1 MKNKLKL
8 KKVSKSFGGF
18 FVAKDITAQF
28 LPQRI
33 TGLVGP
39 NGAGKTTLFN
49 LITGELTPDKG
60 TIIYN
65 DQNITKY
72 PTYKIARMGIGRMFQ
87 DIRVFPK
94 LTAIDNITV
103 ALQNPVEEGI
113 LYPFMKMRKSRLSR
127 DTEKKKALE
136 LLEFVGLE
144 KDANRLAEDLS
155 YGQQKLLAIARLLA
169 GESETLLLDEPTA
182 GVATKMVKKI
192 LSLLRELVD
201 SMGKT
206 IILVEHNMRVIMD
219 VTDWVYFMN
228 EGRISFSG
236 RPDHVLGA
244 KEVRKT
250 YLGV

>member
-1 MKNKLKL
+1 MKKGLKL
-8 KKVSKSFGGF
+8 KRVSKSFGGLF
-18 FVAKDITAQF
+18 AVKDVTGQF

-49 LITGELTPDKG
+49 LITGELEPDRG
-60 TIIYN
+60 DIIYN
-65 DQNITKY
+65 GQNISGY
-72 PTYKIARMGIGRMFQ
+72 PTYRIARMGIGRMFQ
-87 DIRVFPK
+87 DVRIFAKISALNNV
-94 LTAIDNITV
+94 IV
-103 ALQNPVEEGI
+103 ALQNEKEERI
-113 LYPFMKMRKSRLSR
+113 LYPFLRMKKNRQTRISNG
-127 DTEKKKALE
+127 KKAME
-136 LLEFVGLE
+136 LLKFVGLE
-144 KDANRLAEDLS
+144 KDVDNLAEDLS

-169 GESETLLLDEPTA
+169 GEFETLLLDEPTA
-182 GVATKMVKKI
+182 GLAPKMVKKI
-192 LSLLRELVD
+192 LTLLRKLVD
-201 SMGKT
+201 QTEKT
-206 IILVEHNMRVIMD
+206 IVLVEHNMRVILD